1 MVTGHSDLDYH
12 DDLGD
17 KEEDAHG
24 VLVRV
29 CFAVLM
35 VMMLVVSGSVT
46 RKVME

>member
-12 DDLGD
+12 DDSGD

-24 VLVRV
+24 VLVCV